1 MAAWRRLE
9 SWLSWFPWYRRKARD
24 ADLERELRDHLESEA
39 DEQRNAGLSP
49 EQAEHAAHRALGNT
63 LKIEEDVR
71 AAWGVQWLEAL
82 VQDTHYGLR
91 LLRKSPGFAA
101 LAILMLALGIGA
113 NTAIFSVVNAVLLEP
128 LPFHDPG
135 GLVQLWETE
144 SAPGNFPLTGGDYLA
159 WQKQNRTLAGT
170 ALLSWPRTANLSAGH
185 QAETAVVEQTQ
196 GNFFSLLGVQP
207 MLGRGFA
214 EQEDQAGRNNVAVVS
229 CGFWQ
234 SHLAGERG
242 VIGRTVLL
250 NDEACTVIGV
260 MPPSFDFPAGA
271 QIWTPLDM
279 SPEKLGDHGSHH
291 WYVIARLKPG
301 IAPTVAAADLTAIE
315 TRLSKLFPNDDA
327 NVKAVVVPL
336 QKQLTQDSRS
346 QLWILLGA
354 VGLVLLLALAN
365 LANLILARASSRHR
379 EMAVRAALGAGRAR
393 LVRQLLTESVTLAL
407 AGAALGL
414 ALAWGTIRWL
424 EGIDWLPIPRAHPL
438 AIDSRVLLFTT
449 AVGLLVGILFGL
461 APAVHA
467 SQNHLSDELKSAG
480 QAVGSSSGLRRVR
493 DALAVAE
500 IALSLALLV
509 GAGLLVRTFANMRKI
524 DVGVRSQ
531 GLLTVGLNLSRGRYT
546 TAAERDAFCD
556 RLLEKVRSTPGVT
569 SAALSSEIPPEGNA
583 SGYVTVPGNNN
594 PKLRDQLVVW
604 NFISPEYF
612 RVYGV
617 PLLEGRGFTQEDVK
631 SAASDATKLLALYEA
646 SRGKLKAFPPS
657 LATPAIIS
665 RSMARAFWPGQN
677 PLGKIFL
684 GEGEQRVIGVVSDVK
699 EGGLT
704 EKAAPVAYFPLTVGA
719 EIGAAGTGNPHLALR
734 LTLRTAVDPLSLVS
748 AVRDDVASV
757 DSGLALVRPRSMPQ
771 VVSENMQQTTLQTF
785 LLGLFAA
792 LAVFLAAIGIYGVT
806 AYLVA
811 RRTREIGIRVAFGAQ
826 RADVLRMILVH
837 GAKLTAAGIAAGV
850 LAAYALTRLISSQL
864 FGIKASDPATFIAVA
879 ASLTLVALAACYIP
893 ARRAMRVD
901 PMTALRQ
908 E

>member
-1 MAAWRRLE
+1 MAVWRRLV
-9 SWLSWFPWYRRKARD
+9 SWLSWFPWYRRHARE
-24 ADLERELRDHLESEA
+24 ADLERELRSHLELEA
-39 DEQRNAGLSP
+39 EAQEDAGLPP
-49 EQAEHAAHRALGNT
+49 EQAAYAAHQALGNT

-71 AAWGVQWLEAL
+71 AAWGLQWLEKLA
-82 VQDTHYGLR
+82 QDVRFGLR
-91 LLRKSPGFAA
+91 MLRRSPGFTVI
-101 LAILMLALGIGA
+101 AILTLALGIGA

-128 LPFHDPG
+128 LPFHDPS

-144 SAPGNFPLTGGDYLA
+144 SAPGNFALTGGDYLA

-170 ALLSWPRTANLSAGH
+170 AVLSWPQSANLSAGH

-214 EQEDQAGRNNVAVVS
+214 KDEEQAGRNRVAVVS
-229 CGFWQ
+229 YGFWQ

-242 VIGRTVLL
+242 VIGRTVRL
-250 NDEACTVIGV
+250 NDEAYTVIGV
-260 MPPSFDFPAGA
+260 MPPSFNFPARA

-279 SPEKLGDHGSHH
+279 SPEELGDHGSHH
-291 WYVIARLKPG
+291 WYVIARLKSG
-301 IAPTVAAADLTAIE
+301 IAPAVAAADLTAIE
-315 TRLSKLFPNDDA
+315 TRLSKLFPKDDA

-354 VGLVLLLALAN
+354 VGLVLLLACAN
-365 LANLILARASSRHR
+365 LANLLLAQASSRQR
-379 EMAVRAALGAGRAR
+379 EMAVRSALGAGRAR

-424 EGIDWLPIPRAHPL
+424 KSVESLPIPRVYPL
-438 AIDSRVLLFTT
+438 AIDARVLLFTS

-461 APAVHA
+461 APALQT
-467 SQNHLSDELKSAG
+467 SQDHLSDELKSAG
-480 QAVGSSSGLRRVR
+480 HAVGSSSGLRRVR

-509 GAGLLVRTFANMRKI
+509 GAGLFLRTFANMRKVDI
-524 DVGVRSQ
+524 GVRSQ
-531 GLLTVGLNLSRGRYT
+531 GLLTVGLNLSRAHYA
-546 TAAERDAFCD
+546 TAAARDAFCD
-556 RLLEKVRSTPGVT
+556 LLLEKVRSTPGVT

-583 SGYVTVPGNNN
+583 SGYVSVPGNSN

-617 PLLEGRGFTQEDVK
+617 PLLEGRGFTQEDLK
-631 SAASDATKLLALYEA
+631 SAAPDAAKLLALYRA
-646 SRGKLKAFPPS
+646 SHGKLKAFPQN

-677 PLGKIFL
+677 PVGKIFL

-719 EIGAAGTGNPHLALR
+719 EIGAAGTGNPHLTLH
-734 LTLRTAVDPLSLVS
+734 LTLRTTLDPLSLTS
-748 AVRDDVASV
+748 AVRGEVASL
-757 DSGLALVRPRSMPQ
+757 DSGLALLRPRTMPQ
-771 VVSENMQQTTLQTF
+771 VLSENMQQTSLQAF

-792 LAVFLAAIGIYGVT
+792 LAVFLAAIGIYGVM

-826 RADVLRMILVH
+826 RADVLRLILVH
-837 GAKLTAAGIAAGV
+837 GAKLTAAGIAAGI

-864 FGIKASDPATFIAVA
+864 FGIKATDPATFVVVSAL
-879 ASLTLVALAACYIP
+879 LTLVALAACYIP